1 MKFNEKLTNLRK
13 QMGISQE
20 ELGYKLNVTRQTV
33 SKWELGQTTPEMDK
47 LVEMSKLF
55 NVSVDELVN
64 ETQTQTNIE
73 TSFDIAETQ
82 EENTTNSNTQIE
94 DKTINTN
101 STIEDKTINKKG
113 KRETS
118 IITIIVIALVVIV
131 IVILIRFFAGFT
143 LFKNEANKQKGFFD
157 SFLNIFNKATDIATD
172 TINDAKNNINEFEKD
187 FNASNFNSFIE
198 MYKGTVVGSKINSA
212 LDEISTSNKKNEK
225 KIIVKYNGT
234 ETQDPVEITNIK
246 KDIVNSD
253 EYELSF
259 DYDEAGYI
267 NKATIEKLKKKVNE
281 FDKSMFN
288 MGLEM
293 YSGSNMGGSVISIL
307 DKVVTSNKKNDRKI
321 TVKYKETQTQD
332 EATIKNIKQKIDT
345 FTNYNI
351 SYNYDTDGFIN
362 ELTIENM

>member
-47 LVEMSKLF
+47 LIEMSKLF

-64 ETQTQTNIE
+64 ETQMQTNVE
-73 TSFDIAETQ
+73 NKSDITETQ
-82 EENTTNSNTQIE
+82 NDTTNDNTNTKIE
-94 DKTINTN
+94 DKEINNN
-101 STIEDKTINKKG
+101 STIDDKAINKKG

-118 IITIIVIALVVIV
+118 IITIIVIALIIIG

-143 LFKNEANKQKGFFD
+143 LFKSATNKQNGFFD
-157 SFLNIFNKATDIATD
+157 KFLNIFDKATDS
-172 TINDAKNNINEFEKD
+172 INETKNDMDNFEK
-187 FNASNFNSFIE
+187 NLNVRNFNSFIE
-198 MYKGTVVGSKINSA
+198 IYKGTVTASKLNSA

-225 KIIVKYNGT
+225 KITVKYNEI
-234 ETQDPVEITNIK
+234 ETQNPDEITNIK
-246 KDIVNSD
+246 KDIVNSN

-259 DYDEAGYI
+259 DYDEEGYI
-267 NKATIEKLKKKVNE
+267 NKATIEKLEKKVNE
-281 FDKSMFN
+281 FDISMFN
-288 MGLEM
+288 SGFEM
-293 YSGSNMGGSVISIL
+293 YSGSNMGGHVVSAL

-321 TVKYKETQTQD
+321 TVKYKGTQTQD

-345 FTNYNI
+345 FANYNI
-351 SYNYDTDGFIN
+351 SYNYDSDGFIN
-362 ELTIENM
+362 EMTIENM